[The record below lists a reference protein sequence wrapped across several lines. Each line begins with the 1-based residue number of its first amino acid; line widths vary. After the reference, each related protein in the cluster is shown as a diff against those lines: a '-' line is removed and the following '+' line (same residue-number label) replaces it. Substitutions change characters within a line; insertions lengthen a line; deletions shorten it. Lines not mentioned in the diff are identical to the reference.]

1 MREKGVIVVGSTTID
16 KIVQSDASF
25 FKLGGVTTYAG
36 ITFKRHGIDTMI
48 VSNVAPQD
56 GYSLRRLHQEGIRVC
71 NGHTKHTT
79 LFINYTNGDKRR
91 QALPLTANSIQYHQ
105 IVDVLNSASLL
116 HLGPLY
122 PTDIPIETIQQLHDP
137 ELFISLDLQGYVR
150 YRKHH
155 IVYPVVSEYLPD
167 ALNVSKIVKATQEE
181 LNLVLNCYNMS
192 LPELMACYA
201 IQEFVVT
208 LGSQGGIVRNVNG
221 DEIHYDAEPIT
232 TSVDSTGAGDV
243 FFATYLV
250 NRFFKAQNMGAATKS
265 AAEVAVRQIEG
276 NYLTLR
282 QLALPLPS
290 TMYAFDNFHQ
300 KGGIQSMSDNNT
312 KCLIIA
318 AGQGKRLRHKTDS
331 KPLLPLLGVPL
342 IERVIRSAKEAG
354 AEDFYVVI
362 GSQGE
367 KVSSFLESLSRRLD
381 IPMTIIFNEDWNSS
395 ENGVSILKA
404 CDHFTE
410 PFLLLMSDHV
420 LDSALIHEL
429 LSEPLDS
436 GEIALAV
443 DADINNPLV
452 DMEDVTR
459 VRRESG
465 RIQNIGKG
473 LEDFNGLDTGVF
485 HCTPAIFDALDKSFR
500 RGNTSLS
507 AAVRRL
513 AAQNRAKTV
522 DVSGKFWIDVDDQA
536 SFERAEQAMLDRLR
550 AKPNDG
556 PVSRY
561 LNRPLSIRI
570 SRLLVRYPVS
580 PNQISLF
587 SFVCSVMAAGLF
599 ALGGY
604 FALVLG
610 GILAQFASIIDGCD
624 GEVARLTYQSSDY
637 GGWFDA
643 VLDRYAD
650 AFLLFG
656 LTWHLYATGRDR
668 FVLLVGFM
676 AIIGSFMLSYTADK
690 YDKLMRERIKSGR
703 FAGVRVGRDV
713 RVFLIF
719 LAALTH
725 QILLALA
732 IIAIIMN
739 LETVRRVVICRNNG

>member
-1 MREKGVIVVGSTTID
+1 MLEKGVIVIGSTTID
-16 KIVQSDASF
+16 KIVQSNRSF
-25 FKLGGVTTYAG
+25 LKLGGVTTYGG
-36 ITFKRHGIDTMI
+36 ITFTRHGIDTTI

-56 GYSLRRLHQEGIRVC
+56 ESILQHIYREGIRVC
-71 NGHTKHTT
+71 HGNTKHTT
-79 LFINYTNGDKRR
+79 HFINYTNGDQRR
-91 QALPLTANSIQYHQ
+91 QQLPFTANSIKYHQ
-105 IVDVLNSASLL
+105 IVEILNSASLL

-122 PTDIPIETIQQLHDP
+122 PTDIVIEAIQQLHDP

-150 YRKHH
+150 YRKHN
-155 IVYPVVSEYLPD
+155 IVYPVVSKYLPD
-167 ALNVSKIVKATQEE
+167 ALKISKIVKADQAE
-181 LNLVLNCYNMS
+181 LNLVLNCYNVS
-192 LPELMACYA
+192 LSELMARYD
-201 IQEFVVT
+201 IQEFVTT
-208 LGSQGGIVRNVNG
+208 LGSQGGIVRSIHGN
-221 DEIHYDAEPIT
+221 EIRYNAESIT
-232 TSVDSTGAGDV
+232 TLVDSTGAGDV

-250 NRFFKAQNMGAATKS
+250 YRFFKAQNMEEATKF
-265 AAEVAVRQIEG
+265 AAKAAAQQIEG
-276 NYLTLR
+276 HYITDR
-282 QLALPLPS
+282 QLALSSPS

-354 AEDFYVVI
+354 ADDFYVVI
-362 GSQGE
+362 GHQGG
-367 KVSSFLESLSRRLD
+367 KVSDFLESLSRRLD
-381 IPMTIIFNEDWNSS
+381 IPMTTIFNEDWNSS

-404 CDHFTE
+404 CDHLTE

-443 DADINNPLV
+443 DGDINNPLV

-473 LEDFNGLDTGVF
+473 LEDFNGFDTGVF
-485 HCTPAIFDALDKSFR
+485 HCTPAIFDALDKSSR
-500 RGNTSLS
+500 QGNTSLS

-513 AAQNRAKTV
+513 AAHNRAKTV

-561 LNRPLSIRI
+561 LNRPLSIWI
-570 SRLLVRYPVS
+570 SKRLVRYPIS

-587 SFVCSVMAAGLF
+587 SFVWSLIAAGLF
-599 ALGGY
+599 ALGSY
-604 FALVLG
+604 SALVLG

-637 GGWFDA
+637 GGWLDA

-656 LTWHLYATGRDR
+656 LTWHLYATGGDGL
-668 FVLLVGFM
+668 VLLVGFM

-703 FAGVRVGRDV
+703 FAGVRMGRDI
-713 RVFLIF
+713 RIFLIF

-725 QILLALA
+725 QVLLALA